1 MGMIPIR
8 CTACGEA
15 AQIDETWLGQLVE
28 CPHCHQPT
36 PAALAPL
43 PPSGPPVPP
52 PAMERVP
59 RQEAADAVIE
69 PKQPE
74 PKPAEPPP
82 KRASLTRAE
91 RLAIRRR
98 RQLIVAFSGGVILVI
113 ALFALL
119 ALRS

>member
-1 MGMIPIR
+1 
-8 CTACGEA
+8 
-15 AQIDETWLGQLVE
+15 
-28 CPHCHQPT
+28 
-36 PAALAPL
+36 
-43 PPSGPPVPP
+43 
-52 PAMERVP
+52 MERVP

-69 PKQPE
+69 PKPATPKLPG

-82 KRASLTRAE
+82 KRAPLTRAE

-119 ALRS
+119 SLRD